1 MVSSFIN
8 LSLCGWCLLLCMK
21 VARARIPANSW
32 FSRSFPHP
40 YSQRKWACFYS
51 VKEETFSRVA
61 PCFWKRIPPLRR
73 LHDVGP
79 PSFLFNAPIANYP
92 KAIQVSDERI
102 GGRVIL
108 AFVRIGAQ
116 VYRPRPVTSLTITTI
131 TTITK
136 TI

>member
-1 MVSSFIN
+1 MF
-8 LSLCGWCLLLCMK
+8 LF
-21 VARARIPANSW
+21 R
-32 FSRSFPHP
+32 H
-40 YSQRKWACFYS
+40 
-51 VKEETFSRVA
+51 EETFSRVA
-61 PCFWKRIPPLRR
+61 PCFWKRIPPLRW

-79 PSFLFNAPIANYP
+79 PSFLFNAPISNYP
-92 KAIQVSDERI
+92 RAIQVSDERI

>member
-1 MVSSFIN
+1 M
-8 LSLCGWCLLLCMK
+8 SLF
-21 VARARIPANSW
+21 R
-32 FSRSFPHP
+32 
-40 YSQRKWACFYS
+40 Q
-51 VKEETFSRVA
+51 EETFSRGAVFLEANPTSTVVA
-61 PCFWKRIPPLRR
+61 RR
-73 LHDVGP
+73 GAAF
-79 PSFLFNAPIANYP
+79 FLFNAPISNYP
-92 KAIQVSDERI
+92 KAIQVSDERL